1 MCGHGVPPRL
11 GGRQINLEEAVMG
24 SATVQGEV
32 RGTGSHGWAEVVE
45 TLARPS
51 CGNFGIVSR
60 FEFALEPV
68 SAIVGVCYRN
78 ARQAR

>member
-1 MCGHGVPPRL
+1 
-11 GGRQINLEEAVMG
+11 MG
-24 SATVQGEV
+24 SAAVHGQP
-32 RGTGSHGWAEVVE
+32 RGAGPHDWAEVVE

-68 SAIVGVCYRN
+68 SAMAGIWSRN
-78 ARQAR
+78 AGRAR